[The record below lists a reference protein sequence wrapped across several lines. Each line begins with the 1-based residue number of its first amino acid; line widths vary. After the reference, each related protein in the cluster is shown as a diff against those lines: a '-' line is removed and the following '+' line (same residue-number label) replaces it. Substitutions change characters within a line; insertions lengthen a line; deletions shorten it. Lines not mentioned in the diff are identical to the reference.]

1 MQGVA
6 QNRDRLTYW
15 VDFIKRRITPGF
27 IVMGPHSNN
36 ADVWYDIGLVSAEN
50 PVQVPKLQI
59 GVQMKDAISFIV
71 AQESNALFSALTWRP
86 CKGADFVH
94 SQSLECSSL

>member
-36 ADVWYDIGLVSAEN
+36 ADVWYDISLVSAEN
-50 PVQVPKLQI
+50 PVQEPKLQI
-59 GVQMKDAISFIV
+59 GVQMKDANFFYCSPGEQRTVLGTDV
-71 AQESNALFSALTWRP
+71 AALQRSGFRALA
-86 CKGADFVH
+86 KLGM
-94 SQSLECSSL
+94 L